1 MLAACGPVRRSG
13 SLGPMADGSLPCR
26 TAGEGAFPSAS
37 GTNLRCR
44 ISATLFD
51 KCVPARVGFAPG
63 HTAEST
69 SRRAGFVLPAALGR
83 PAGEGERSFRALSVR
98 RSLTPQTAL
107 ALSAGSGPRSDV
119 PDVRVVLGLQYS
131 F

>member
-26 TAGEGAFPSAS
+26 TAGEAAFPSLS

-51 KCVPARVGFAPG
+51 KCVPAGVEFG
-63 HTAEST
+63 HMAEST